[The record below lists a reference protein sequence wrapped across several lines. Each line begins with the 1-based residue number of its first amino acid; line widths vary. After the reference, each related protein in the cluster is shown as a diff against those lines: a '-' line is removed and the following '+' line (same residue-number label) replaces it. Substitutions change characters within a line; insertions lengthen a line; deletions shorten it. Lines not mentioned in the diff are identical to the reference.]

1 MKMDLKFNIS
11 ELEIKDVPLRGR
23 PRIRYLHGL
32 LTKNRDWQEYSDR
45 ITAHFL
51 ELMTEKKAS
60 DLDMGA
66 PGCLHQIWMRIDGY
80 KAPLPEYRNLRK
92 FDEELFILSF
102 VEEEYLELLLK
113 YGALDLA
120 VNPQSGEHNR
130 RARGNVYL
138 DQGSLALNMRLINEK
153 PMSLM
158 NLGFSQPVIDRLDMD
173 KEKFGLTLITGLTGS
188 GKSTTLDA
196 IIDYNNIN
204 NNGQIIIIGNPI
216 EYIHPSKKCLV
227 RHREVGS
234 DVESFSGGIIQ
245 SLRQD
250 PDMIVIGEIR
260 NSTEIAAALE
270 ITDSGHKTFSTLHT
284 SSASDTLHRFIAEF
298 PANEQ
303 DRIRH
308 RLADTLSIVISQRL
322 IPGRTKG
329 RVMAREVLSVDGS
342 VRAAIHNN
350 NIAEIY
356 QMMNEGQSRGM
367 LTMEQ
372 DLFRLYRKGQ
382 ITKETAV
389 NFSNNKVRIAQL
401 MQYT

>member
-1 MKMDLKFNIS
+1 MDLKFNIS
-11 ELEIKDVPLRGR
+11 EAEIKDVPLKGR

-32 LTKNRDWQEYSDR
+32 LIKNRGWQEYCDKL
-45 ITAHFL
+45 TAHFL
-51 ELMTEKKAS
+51 DLMTSKKAS

-66 PGCLHQIWMRIDGY
+66 EGCLHQIWMRIDGY

-92 FDEELFILSF
+92 FDEELFILGF

-113 YGALDLA
+113 SGALDLA
-120 VNPQSGEHNR
+120 VNPQYGEHNR

-138 DQGSLALNMRLINEK
+138 DQGSLALNMRLINEN
-153 PMSLM
+153 PMSLVS
-158 NLGFSQPVIDRLDMD
+158 LGFTQPVIDRIDMD

-196 IIDYNNIN
+196 IIDYNNMQ

-216 EYIHPSKKCLV
+216 EYIHKSKKCLV

-234 DVESFSGGIIQ
+234 DVDSFAGGIIQ

-284 SSASDTLHRFIAEF
+284 SSATDTLHRFIAEF

-322 IPGRTKG
+322 IPGRTRG
-329 RVMAREVLSVDGS
+329 RVMAREILSVDSS

-350 NIAEIY
+350 NLGEIY
-356 QMMNEGQSRGM
+356 QMMNEGQTRGM

-382 ITKETAV
+382 ITKETAM

>member
-1 MKMDLKFNIS
+1 M
-11 ELEIKDVPLRGR
+11 EIKFKISDIEKQNIPLKGR

-32 LTKNRDWQEYSDR
+32 VMQKMDWQTQGDR
-45 ITAHFL
+45 ITAEFL
-51 ELMTEKKAS
+51 ELMAEKKAS

-66 PGCLHQIWMRIDGY
+66 VGCQNQIWMRIDGY
-80 KAPLPEYRNLRK
+80 KAPLIDLEKISRL
-92 FDEELFILSF
+92 DQELFILTF
-102 VEEEYLELLLK
+102 VEEEYLEHLLT
-113 YGALDLA
+113 YGALDLS
-120 VNPQSGEHNR
+120 VNPVSGERNR

-138 DQGSLALNMRLINEK
+138 DQGALALNMRLINEK
-153 PMSLM
+153 PMTLSS
-158 NLGFSQPVIDRLDMD
+158 LGFSQAIIERLDMD

-196 IIDYNNIN
+196 IINYNNER

-227 RHREVGS
+227 RHREVGV
-234 DVESFSGGIIQ
+234 DVESFAGGIIQ

-284 SSASDTLHRFIAEF
+284 SSATDTLHRFIAEF
-298 PANEQ
+298 AANEQ

-308 RLADTLSIVISQRL
+308 RLADTLSVVISQRL
-322 IPGRTKG
+322 VPGRMRG
-329 RVMAREVLSVDGS
+329 RVMVREILSVDSS

-350 NIAEIY
+350 NLSEIY

-372 DLFRLYRKGQ
+372 DLFQLYRKGH
-382 ITKETAV
+382 ISKDTAF
-389 NFSNNKVRIAQL
+389 NYANNKVRIGQL

>member
-1 MKMDLKFNIS
+1 MMMNLKFDIS
-11 ELEIKDVPLRGR
+11 EQEISDVPLRGR
-23 PRIRYLHGL
+23 PRIRYLHKL
-32 LTKNRDWQEYSDR
+32 LLKNRGWQVYSDEL
-45 ITAHFL
+45 TAHFL
-51 ELMTEKKAS
+51 DLMTTKKAS

-66 PGCLHQIWMRIDGY
+66 PGCQHKIWMRIDGY
-80 KAPLPEYRNLRK
+80 KSPLPEYKDLRK

-102 VEEEYLELLLK
+102 VEEEYLEQLLS

-120 VNPQSGEHNR
+120 VNPQAGEHNR

-138 DQGSLALNMRLINEK
+138 DQGVMALNMRLINET
-153 PMSLM
+153 PMSLI
-158 NLGFSQPVIDRLDMD
+158 NLGFSQAVIDRLDMD

-196 IIDYNNIN
+196 VIDYNNMH
-204 NNGQIIIIGNPI
+204 NNGEIIIIGNPI

-234 DVESFSGGIIQ
+234 DVESFAGGIIQ

-284 SSASDTLHRFIAEF
+284 SSATDTLHRFIAEF

-308 RLADTLSIVISQRL
+308 RLADTISIVISQRL
-322 IPGRTKG
+322 IPGRMKG
-329 RVMAREVLSVDGS
+329 RVMAREILSVDSS

-350 NIAEIY
+350 NLAEIY
-356 QMMNEGQSRGM
+356 QMMNEGQARGM

-372 DLFRLYRKGQ
+372 DLFRLYRKGH

-389 NFSNNKVRIAQL
+389 NYSNNKVRIAQL

>member
-1 MKMDLKFNIS
+1 MDLKFNIS
-11 ELEIKDVPLRGR
+11 EEEINNIPIKGR
-23 PRIRYLHGL
+23 PRLRYLHGL
-32 LTKNRDWQEYSDR
+32 ILKKMQWQKQGDELTAY
-45 ITAHFL
+45 FL
-51 ELMTEKKAS
+51 GLMGIKRAS
-60 DLDMGA
+60 DLDMGSA
-66 PGCLHQIWMRIDGY
+66 GCLNQIWMRIDGY
-80 KAPLPEYRNLRK
+80 KAPINEYTNIRRL
-92 FDEELFILSF
+92 DQELFILTF
-102 VEEEYLELLLK
+102 VEEEYLEHLLK

-120 VNPQSGEHNR
+120 INPQSGNNKR
-130 RARGNVYL
+130 RARGNIYL
-138 DQGSLALNMRLINEK
+138 DQGDLALNMRLINET
-153 PMSLM
+153 PMSLSS
-158 NLGFSQPVIDRLDMD
+158 LGFSQTIIDRLDMD
-173 KEKFGLTLITGLTGS
+173 KEKYGLTLITGLTGS

-196 IIDYNNIN
+196 VIDYNNTL

-227 RHREVGS
+227 RHREVGV

-260 NSTEIAAALE
+260 NSSEIAAALE

-284 SSASDTLHRFIAEF
+284 SSATDTLHRFIAEF

-308 RLADTLSIVISQRL
+308 RLADTLSVVVSQRL
-322 IPGRTKG
+322 IPGRLKG
-329 RVMAREVLSVDGS
+329 RVMAREILSVDSS

-367 LTMEQ
+367 LTIEQ
-372 DLFRLYRKGQ
+372 DLFQLYRKGH
-382 ITKETAV
+382 ITKETAF
-389 NFSNNKVRIAQL
+389 NYANNKVRIAQL